1 MATTAPTTLRPL
13 SLKPL
18 SLGEIRPA
26 GWLARQLRIQADG
39 LTGHLDEFWP
49 DVKESGWI
57 GGSKEGWERGPYW
70 LDGAYPLAVLLDDA
84 ALKAKVTRWVD
95 YILTHQHADGWLG
108 PVTDGKH
115 SEYDPWPVFIVLKIL
130 AQHHEATGDERAVT
144 AMYRFLQRLAVLLK
158 DKPLRSW
165 ASARWPDL
173 VWAIHW
179 LHSRRP
185 ADWLLELAATAKAQ
199 GLDWLGNFR
208 QFKYTHKITEA
219 WLKEHGLPDGPAY
232 RPEHYHATHVVNNAM
247 AIKAAG
253 VWYRQTGDDADRQA
267 VYTAIDALDRYHGQ
281 AAGVF
286 SGDEHLATTMPSQG
300 TETCAVVEYLFS
312 LEVLLA
318 ILGDAALADR
328 LELIAYNALPAP
340 FKPDMWARQ
349 YDQQANQIAADRV
362 EDRVYT
368 NNGPEANMYGLETH
382 FGCCTANMHQG
393 WPKFAAHLWMKRPA
407 AEGQAE
413 ALVALAYA
421 PCEITTT
428 IAGSPVKVEVK
439 TDYPFDDKISI
450 AVSAPQPTRFALEL
464 RIPAWADGATV
475 TPGSDK
481 PQPAT
486 PGSFCRLDRAWS
498 GTTSILLTL
507 PLKWRAQHRYNNA
520 ITLLR
525 GPLVFSLNPGDRWE
539 KVKDQP
545 PTATWRTLPQRP
557 WNYALA
563 INPTDPGRSIS
574 LKRQPVGDCPFSP
587 EGSPLCAYVPARRL
601 PQWGLERGAAAPPA
615 KSPVETSEPVEQV
628 ELLPYGAAKLRVTE
642 LPWMRADAPTA

>member
-1 MATTAPTTLRPL
+1 MTDAAASAALRPL
-13 SLKPL
+13 ALQPL
-18 SLGEIRPA
+18 PLGDIRPQ

-39 LTGHLDEFWP
+39 LTGLLDEFWP

-95 YILTHQHADGWLG
+95 YILSHQHADGWLG

-130 AQHHEATGDERAVT
+130 AQHYEATGDARALA
-144 AMYRFLQRLAVLLK
+144 AMEKFLQRLAILLK
-158 DKPLRSW
+158 EKPLRSW
-165 ASARWPDL
+165 ASARWPEV

-185 ADWLLELAATAKAQ
+185 ADWLLQLAATAKTQ
-199 GLDWLGNFR
+199 GLDWLWIFR
-208 QFKYTHKITEA
+208 SFPYTHKITDA
-219 WLKEHGLPDGPAY
+219 GRKEHGLPDGPAY

-267 VYTAIDALDRYHGQ
+267 VYAAIDTLDRYHGQ
-281 AAGVF
+281 AAGGF
-286 SGDEHLATTMPSQG
+286 SGDEHLATTSPSQG

-312 LEVLLA
+312 LEVLLS

-340 FKPDMWARQ
+340 FTPDMWARQ
-349 YDQQANQIAADRV
+349 YAQQATQIAAARV

-368 NNGPEANMYGLETH
+368 NNGPDANMYGLETH

-407 AEGQAE
+407 TDSQLES
-413 ALVALAYA
+413 LVALAYA

-439 TDYPFDDKISI
+439 TDYPFEDKISI
-450 AVSAPQPTRFALEL
+450 TVSAAQPARFALEL
-464 RIPAWADGATV
+464 RIPAWAEGATV
-475 TPGSDK
+475 TPGSEK
-481 PQPAT
+481 PQSAAA
-486 PGSFCRLDRAWS
+486 GSFHCIDREWS
-498 GTTSILLTL
+498 GATTVLLTL
-507 PLKWRAQHRYNNA
+507 PMHWRVQHRYNNSL
-520 ITLLR
+520 TLLR
-525 GPLVFSLNPGDRWE
+525 GPLVFSLNPGVRWE
-539 KVKDQP
+539 KVRDEP
-545 PTATWRTLPQRP
+545 PTASWRTLPVRP

-563 INPTDPGRSIS
+563 INPADPGRAIT
-574 LKRQPVGDCPFSP
+574 LNRQALGDCPFSP
-587 EGSPLCAYVPARRL
+587 AGSPLRAYAPARRL
-601 PQWGLERGAAAPPA
+601 PNWDVERGAAAPPA
-615 KSPVETSEPVEQV
+615 KSPVQTAEPIEQV
-628 ELLPYGAAKLRVTE
+628 ELLPYGCAKLRVTE
-642 LPWMRADAPTA
+642 LPWTSA